1 MEARLVRLPVLV
13 AAVDR
18 ALQAVGMSLHGRTI
32 VVGLSGGADSVALL
46 DALASLRRRRGFRV
60 VAAHLD
66 HGLRPGSREDAA
78 FCAALCKALDVPLRT
93 GTAAVRA
100 RAAREKGGLEQ
111 AARRERYA
119 FLRAVRDEEKAGA
132 VAVAHTRDDQ
142 AETLLLRLL
151 RGAGATGL
159 AGMRPRS
166 GDLLRPLLD
175 VSRAEILA
183 HLRERGLAW
192 REDPSNAD
200 VGLRRNRVRHE
211 LLPYLEERFNPGIRA
226 ALARTASL
234 LADEAA
240 HLRAEGEALLAP
252 IAREAEGALVLERRP
267 LAEASTPVGRAA
279 LRLAI
284 LRAGGLAQVGAVHVE
299 RILRLAR
306 AKAPSGRR
314 LPLPGGREA
323 RFTRDE
329 IRLEKR
335 AGRAPKAVSSSR

>member
-1 MEARLVRLPVLV
+1 VRLPSLV
-13 AAVDR
+13 AAVDQALR
-18 ALQAVGMSLHGRTI
+18 AAGMPPRGGTL
-32 VVGLSGGADSVALL
+32 VVGLSGGADSVALV

-66 HGLRPGSREDAA
+66 HGLRPGAADEAA
-78 FCAALCKALDVPLRT
+78 FCRELCETLGVPLRA
-93 GTAAVRA
+93 GTADVRA
-100 RAAREKGGLEQ
+100 RARRERGGLEQ

-119 FLRAVRDEEKAGA
+119 FLRRVMDEEAA
-132 VAVAHTRDDQ
+132 AAIAVAHTRDDQ

-166 GDLLRPLLD
+166 GDVVRPLLA
-175 VSRAEILA
+175 VSRPEVLA

-200 VGLRRNRVRHE
+200 PAHRRNRVRHE
-211 LLPYLEERFNPGIRA
+211 LLPYLEERFNPRIRA
-226 ALARTASL
+226 SLARTAAV

-240 HLRAEGEALLAP
+240 HVRAEAEALLAR
-252 IAREAEGALVLERRP
+252 IAREEGGALALRRTP
-267 LAEASTPVGRAA
+267 LAEAPAAVARAA
-279 LRLAI
+279 IRQAL
-284 LRAGGLAQVGAVHVE
+284 LRAGGLAEVGALHVDQV
-299 RILRLAR
+299 LHLAR

-323 RFTRDE
+323 RFTRDDV
-329 IRLEKR
+329 LFEKR
-335 AGRAPKAVSSSR
+335 AVRGAKAVSSPEEP

>member
-1 MEARLVRLPVLV
+1 VRLPALV

-18 ALQAVGMSLHGRTI
+18 ALRATGMPPRSRTI
-32 VVGLSGGADSVALL
+32 VVGLSGGADSVALV

-60 VAAHLD
+60 LAAHLD
-66 HGLRPGSREDAA
+66 HGLRAGSADDAA
-78 FCAALCKALDVPLRT
+78 FCAELCRALDVPLRV
-93 GTAAVRA
+93 GRADVRA
-100 RAAREKGGLEQ
+100 RAARERGGLEQ

-119 FLRAVRDEEKAGA
+119 FLRRVREEEAA
-132 VAVAHTRDDQ
+132 FAIAVAHTRDDQ

-166 GDLLRPLLD
+166 GDVVRPLLA
-175 VSRAEILA
+175 VSRGEVLA

-200 VGLRRNRVRHE
+200 LAHRRNRVRHE
-211 LLPYLEERFNPGIRA
+211 LIPYLEERFNPGIRA
-226 ALARTASL
+226 SLARTASV

-240 HLRAEGEALLAP
+240 HVRGEAEALVAA
-252 IAREAEGALVLERRP
+252 ISREESGALLLRRSA
-267 LAEASTPVGRAA
+267 LAEAPTAVARAA
-279 LRLAI
+279 IRQALV
-284 LRAGGLAQVGAVHVE
+284 RAGGLARVGAVHVE
-299 RILRLAR
+299 GILRLAR

-323 RFTRDE
+323 RFTRDD

-335 AGRAPKAVSSSR
+335 TRLGTEAVSSLGKP